1 MLFKTKTTEQRLE
14 FTLRSTRKSALL
26 GPFSF
31 LKQSIDKNR
40 LRGVIFAYSLSQL
53 SEGLTQTAITWIAY
67 KMAVEKLTLISKI
80 SFLQTLIPFLIILPI
95 GFVID
100 KLPKPP
106 LLSGINIFKGATYA
120 ILPLIALFNQT
131 SSIQLLTI
139 VTATAFLS
147 SFFGPA
153 FNALLP
159 SFVPI
164 DRLQRANG
172 YIQLFGQGGY
182 FLGPLLFAFLLLHM
196 NAPQTLLV
204 SGIGYVLSA
213 SLFILIPQTITPS
226 TVFEDQLTK
235 NTSPQTKRKAGS
247 SLFHILRSH
256 PSLLLPMLLGAVFGL
271 INAPMS
277 LLFPALTTEV
287 FQQGKSL
294 FSLLSGSYFAGSL
307 TAGWILVRF
316 QKWNPKKTIAGGI
329 FISSIS
335 LFLLS
340 ASRTSMEAI
349 VLLWAAGT
357 GLGLILPLS
366 TSLIQKESPQS
377 TLGRALSLSGFFFLI
392 AAMGG
397 IYLGTRILS
406 NKGTVFYLS
415 GAAAILLIIA
425 IIIVLPIG
433 TKKDKSL

>member
-1 MLFKTKTTEQRLE
+1 M
-14 FTLRSTRKSALL
+14 
-26 GPFSF
+26 
-31 LKQSIDKNR
+31 
-40 LRGVIFAYSLSQL
+40 IFAYSLSQL

-67 KMAVEKLTLISKI
+67 KMALEKLTLISRI
-80 SFLQTLIPFLIILPI
+80 GFLQTLIPFLIILPI

-139 VTATAFLS
+139 VTVTAFLS
-147 SFFGPA
+147 AFFGPA

-164 DRLQRANG
+164 DRLQSANG

-204 SGIGYVLSA
+204 SGVGYVLSA

-226 TVFEDQLTK
+226 TLLSEQFSKAAIQQSKTK
-235 NTSPQTKRKAGS
+235 TSN
-247 SLFHILRSH
+247 SLPHILKLH

-277 LLFPALTTEV
+277 LLFPALTTGV
-287 FQQGKSL
+287 FHQGKSL

-307 TAGWILVRF
+307 TAGWVLVRF
-316 QKWNPKKTIAGGI
+316 QGWNAKKTIIGGI
-329 FISSIS
+329 LAGSLS

-340 ASRTSMEAI
+340 ISKIPTEAI
-349 VLLWAAGT
+349 LLLWAAGT
-357 GLGLILPLS
+357 GLGLILPLA
-366 TSLIQKESPQS
+366 TSLIQREAPQEA
-377 TLGRALSLSGFFFLI
+377 LGRVLSLAGFIFLI

-406 NKGTVFYLS
+406 DQGPKYYLS

-425 IIIVLPIG
+425 ISIMLPIG
-433 TKKDKSL
+433 TKDRKKV

>member
-1 MLFKTKTTEQRLE
+1 ME
-14 FTLRSTRKSALL
+14 FTLRSTHKTTLL

-67 KMAVEKLTLISKI
+67 KMALEKLTLISRI
-80 SFLQTLIPFLIILPI
+80 GFLQTLIPFLIILPI

-131 SSIQLLTI
+131 SPMQLLGI

-159 SFVPI
+159 SFVPL

-204 SGIGYVLSA
+204 SGFGYVLSA
-213 SLFILIPQTITPS
+213 SLFILIPQTITHS
-226 TVFEDQLTK
+226 TALEEQITTTNQQSKEKTK
-235 NTSPQTKRKAGS
+235 N
-247 SLFHILRSH
+247 SLLHILKSH
-256 PSLLLPMLLGAVFGL
+256 PSLLFPMLLGAVFGL

-277 LLFPALTTEV
+277 LLFPALTTGV
-287 FQQGKSL
+287 FHQGKSL

-307 TAGWILVRF
+307 TAGWVLVRF
-316 QKWNPKKTIAGGI
+316 QRWNATKTIIGGI
-329 FISSIS
+329 LISSLS

-340 ASRTSMEAI
+340 LSKTSTEAI
-349 VLLWAAGT
+349 ILLWSAGT

-366 TSLIQKESPQS
+366 TALIQRDAPQAI
-377 TLGRALSLSGFFFLI
+377 LGRVLSLAGFIFLI

-397 IYLGTRILS
+397 IYLGTRILT
-406 NKGTVFYLS
+406 NEGTVIYLS
-415 GAAAILLIIA
+415 GAASILFMIA
-425 IIIVLPIG
+425 ISVVLPIG
-433 TKKDKSL
+433 TKKKKQV

>member
-1 MLFKTKTTEQRLE
+1 
-14 FTLRSTRKSALL
+14 
-26 GPFSF
+26 
-31 LKQSIDKNR
+31 
-40 LRGVIFAYSLSQL
+40 VIFAYSLSQL

-67 KMAVEKLTLISKI
+67 KMALEKLTLISRI
-80 SFLQTLIPFLIILPI
+80 GFLQTLIPFLIILPI

-139 VTATAFLS
+139 VTVTAFLS
-147 SFFGPA
+147 AFFGPA

-164 DRLQRANG
+164 DRLQSANG

-204 SGIGYVLSA
+204 SGVGYVLSA

-226 TVFEDQLTK
+226 TLLSEQFSKTAIQQSKTK
-235 NTSPQTKRKAGS
+235 TSN
-247 SLFHILRSH
+247 SLPRILKLH

-277 LLFPALTTEV
+277 LLFPALTTGV
-287 FQQGKSL
+287 FHQGKSL

-307 TAGWILVRF
+307 TAGWVLVRF
-316 QKWNPKKTIAGGI
+316 QGWNAKKTIIGGI
-329 FISSIS
+329 LAGSLS

-340 ASRTSMEAI
+340 ISKIPTEAI
-349 VLLWAAGT
+349 LLLWAAGT
-357 GLGLILPLS
+357 GLGLILPLA
-366 TSLIQKESPQS
+366 TSLIQREAPQEA
-377 TLGRALSLSGFFFLI
+377 LGRVLSLAGFIFLI

-406 NKGTVFYLS
+406 DQGPKYYLS

-425 IIIVLPIG
+425 ISIMLPIG
-433 TKKDKSL
+433 TKDRKKV

>member
-1 MLFKTKTTEQRLE
+1 M
-14 FTLRSTRKSALL
+14 

-67 KMAVEKLTLISKI
+67 KMALEKLTLISRI
-80 SFLQTLIPFLIILPI
+80 GFLQTLIPFLIILPI

-139 VTATAFLS
+139 VTVTAFLS
-147 SFFGPA
+147 AFFGPA

-164 DRLQRANG
+164 DRLQSANG

-204 SGIGYVLSA
+204 SGVGYVLSA

-226 TVFEDQLTK
+226 TLLSEQFSKAAIQQSKTK
-235 NTSPQTKRKAGS
+235 TSN
-247 SLFHILRSH
+247 SLPHILKLH

-277 LLFPALTTEV
+277 LLFPALTTGV
-287 FQQGKSL
+287 FHQGKSL

-307 TAGWILVRF
+307 TAGWVLVRF
-316 QKWNPKKTIAGGI
+316 QGWNAKKTIIGGI
-329 FISSIS
+329 LAGSLS

-340 ASRTSMEAI
+340 ISKIPTEAI
-349 VLLWAAGT
+349 LLLWAAGT
-357 GLGLILPLS
+357 GLGLILPLA
-366 TSLIQKESPQS
+366 TSLIQREAPQEA
-377 TLGRALSLSGFFFLI
+377 LGRVLSLAGFIFLI

-406 NKGTVFYLS
+406 DQGPKYYLS

-425 IIIVLPIG
+425 ISIMLPIG
-433 TKKDKSL
+433 TKDRKKV